1 MATGILDK
9 TLGEII
15 KNNSQAQTIVMKSMK
30 INAQQ
35 LQEMLMTTKDNQLMN
50 MTVRDMFKNGVILQ
64 AINSTRSLKSNGQT
78 EQPGQT
84 PNQTAPQQK
93 QSMVQKLKGLFT

>member
-1 MATGILDK
+1 MTTGILDK

-30 INAQQ
+30 INAEQ
-35 LQEMLMTTKDNQLMN
+35 LQQMLRTTKDNQLMN

-64 AINSTRSLKSNGQT
+64 AISSTRSLKSSEQT
-78 EQPGQT
+78 QPSGQT

-93 QSMVQKLKGLFT
+93 QSMLQKLKGLFR